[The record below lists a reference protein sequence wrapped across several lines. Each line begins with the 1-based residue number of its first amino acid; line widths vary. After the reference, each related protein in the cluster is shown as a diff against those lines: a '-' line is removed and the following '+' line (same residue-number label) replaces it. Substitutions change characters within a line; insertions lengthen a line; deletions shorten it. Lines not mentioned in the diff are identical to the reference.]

1 MSAHLVEWSFRFLL
15 LVRVPVASPM
25 DRVTF
30 YLLDVPTDLKCGEQT
45 NEPQT
50 VRTFPGLAESPAT
63 AVPLYDDD
71 DMMMM
76 MTMTTMMI

>member
-30 YLLDVPTDLKCGEQT
+30 YLLDVPTALKCG
-45 NEPQT
+45 NK
-50 VRTFPGLAESPAT
+50 RTTSDGDNFPRPRGVSRDRCP
-63 AVPLYDDD
+63 V
-71 DMMMM
+71 
-76 MTMTTMMI
+76 IR